1 MKKQVIFIT
10 GTSSG
15 LGKAI
20 AELCY
25 ENEHIV
31 YGSSRNPPTENP
43 TFKELKV
50 DVTDQ
55 QSVQNAIKYI
65 LEKEGRIDVV
75 INNAGLGIIGPIEYL
90 DVADVNKVWLTNVSG
105 LLHVLQA
112 VLPSMR
118 NHNAGK
124 IVCISSIASVIAL
137 PFRGVYCASKSAGDK
152 IIQSLRMELS
162 QTNISCCSIQAGD
175 IKTSINENRL
185 KVKDLEDPFYADIVK
200 RTNHHID
207 KEVNKGMS
215 ANAVALEIYRLLS
228 HEKLPVTYVVGKPL
242 QKLSL
247 LVKRIV
253 SESVFEKIIASY
265 SK

>member
-20 AELCY
+20 AELCN
-25 ENEHIV
+25 ENGHIV
-31 YGSSRNPPTENP
+31 YGSSRNPPAENP
-43 TFKELKV
+43 SFKELKV

-55 QSVQNAIKYI
+55 QSVQNAVNYI
-65 LEKEGRIDVV
+65 LEKEGKIDVV

-90 DVADVNKVWLTNVSG
+90 DVADVNNV
-105 LLHVLQA
+105 
-112 VLPSMR
+112 
-118 NHNAGK
+118 GK
-124 IVCISSIASVIAL
+124 IISISSIASVIAL
-137 PFRGVYCASKSAGDK
+137 PFRGVYCASKAAGDK

-175 IKTSINENRL
+175 IRTSINENRL

-200 RTNHHID
+200 RTNQHID
-207 KEVNKGMS
+207 EEVNKGMS
-215 ANAVALEIYRLLS
+215 AQAVALEIYRLLS
-228 HEKLPVTYVVGKPL
+228 HDKLPISYVVGKPL

-247 LVKRIV
+247 WIKRIV
-253 SESVFEKIIASY
+253 SESIFEKIIASY